1 MPGIITDTHLRK
13 MVIDQLCLEVERE
26 KKDGRVPHRFIQEL
40 IKRHGSSFPWL
51 TKRRKKNKAT
61 ETTFSNL
68 SDLTDE
74 LANTNHSNTED
85 CHVAS
90 GAPVGAPDACPQQ
103 PANCRVLN
111 GRPKGSTTENKRKK
125 EILLHSLKREICE
138 E

>member
-1 MPGIITDTHLRK
+1 M
-13 MVIDQLCLEVERE
+13 QLSLA
-26 KKDGRVPHRFIQEL
+26 KKRCNNKCF
-40 IKRHGSSFPWL
+40 
-51 TKRRKKNKAT
+51 TKEEKKNKTT

-90 GAPVGAPDACPQQ
+90 GAPVGTTDACPQQ

-111 GRPKGSTTENKRKK
+111 GRPKGSMAENKRKK
-125 EILLHSLKREICE
+125 EMLLHSLKREICE
-138 E
+138 EWKAEVDTARIRKNLTAGALFKAGKVL